1 MDQIDSFTGDNFF
14 LSNFY
19 PACIKVEGIA
29 FPTVEHAYQ
38 YAKTLIQ
45 NEQIA
50 ILTAPTPG
58 AAKRLGK
65 TVTLRADW
73 EMIKEEVMRKCLSQK
88 FAIPELGTALLATG
102 TAELIEGNSWGDTYW
117 GVCNHAGQNRLGE
130 LLMQERSKARM
141 DIDPDILKEYY
152 LRRNELDY
160 FFEYLD
166 ANGYDVEA
174 FMEKN
179 EARLDK
185 LANQLDLAIADLLDN
200 LIEADAEGII

>member
-1 MDQIDSFTGDNFF
+1 
-14 LSNFY
+14 
-19 PACIKVEGIA
+19 
-29 FPTVEHAYQ
+29 
-38 YAKTLIQ
+38 
-45 NEQIA
+45 
-50 ILTAPTPG
+50 
-58 AAKRLGK
+58 
-65 TVTLRADW
+65 
-73 EMIKEEVMRKCLSQK
+73 MIKEEVMRKCLSQK